1 MKGVRTGTSTER
13 WREGVPDFRGC
24 NAETALLYT
33 WIQSAGEEHQKEME
47 GLQKKLRWYVENQQW
62 LDKDAA
68 LLRQKDAEIAQLT
81 DKLRQLRTDV
91 SWFM

>member
-1 MKGVRTGTSTER
+1 V
-13 WREGVPDFRGC
+13 
-24 NAETALLYT
+24 
-33 WIQSAGEEHQKEME
+33 GEEHQKEME
-47 GLQKKLRWYVENQQW
+47 GLQKKLRWYAENQQW

-91 SWFM
+91 SWLM